1 MFERKLNFNETCSS
15 FYCNFLQALQIKK
28 KDNFVIATTNREEIK
43 DDESWGIENYYYNP
57 NLSEYMLI
65 DCILYP
71 SYVQLQHFVW
81 EKNVVLIF
89 ADDIDNGDTLY
100 VLKKINQELCAP
112 ANERVNFVP
121 HYDTIVKG
129 GLYEYYASEG
139 QNPLRENAKE
149 KYD

>member
-1 MFERKLNFNETCSS
+1 
-15 FYCNFLQALQIKK
+15 
-28 KDNFVIATTNREEIK
+28 
-43 DDESWGIENYYYNP
+43 
-57 NLSEYMLI
+57 MLI

-81 EKNVVLIF
+81 EKNVIFLF

-149 KYD
+149 KYDWNCAYHKLILLFNFFK

>member
-1 MFERKLNFNETCSS
+1 
-15 FYCNFLQALQIKK
+15 
-28 KDNFVIATTNREEIK
+28 
-43 DDESWGIENYYYNP
+43 
-57 NLSEYMLI
+57 MLI
-65 DCILYP
+65 DCILYL
-71 SYVQLQHFVW
+71 VMLHFNILC
-81 EKNVVLIF
+81 EKKCDVFF

-139 QNPLRENAKE
+139 QNPLREIAKE
-149 KYD
+149 K